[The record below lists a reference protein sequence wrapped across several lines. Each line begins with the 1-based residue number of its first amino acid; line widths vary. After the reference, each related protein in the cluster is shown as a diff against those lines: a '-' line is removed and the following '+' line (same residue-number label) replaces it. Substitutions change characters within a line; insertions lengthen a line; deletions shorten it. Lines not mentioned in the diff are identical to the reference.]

1 MTETDSGRA
10 CRFVVMFSEN
20 EILRK
25 GGKNGEKKIFCVFS
39 KKISEFT
46 ENGKKTLDGKPFRV
60 VLYLGKAEVNLLA
73 VRFEIGTAR

>member
-1 MTETDSGRA
+1 MK
-10 CRFVVMFSEN
+10 
-20 EILRK
+20 RK
-25 GGKNGEKKIFCVFS
+25 FFALFQ

-60 VLYLGKAEVNLLA
+60 VLYSGKAEVNLLA